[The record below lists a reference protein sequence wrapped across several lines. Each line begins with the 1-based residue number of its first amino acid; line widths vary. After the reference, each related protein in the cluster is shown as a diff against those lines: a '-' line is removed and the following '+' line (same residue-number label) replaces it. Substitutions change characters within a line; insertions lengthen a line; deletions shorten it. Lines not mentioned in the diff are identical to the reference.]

1 MSRPLRFTLIVL
13 AGLGLLVV
21 ATSFFV
27 SRTIEEWVDRDLST
41 RAQLALRGARP
52 ALVTSWIT
60 GSSERLNALLSDLAR
75 DERVVAS
82 AACTRDG
89 AQVAASGGWPVQIT
103 CADVAG
109 HVRPA
114 ADAPASQWRDWNDTF
129 DVGERELYLSAMP
142 VAQRD
147 EPIGFVMLLHDRG
160 FAEPREAQLQRL
172 LVGTFAVLACAA
184 SLLTIILTRVSWHG
198 WTAEI
203 SRVLRGGGIH
213 KPEFQPLLKEVREL
227 VDRLSLERELDGTAG
242 TWNPQRLRDSMKRYL
257 LGERVV
263 VVANRE
269 PYIHDFDKD
278 GNVTVRHPAS
288 GLVTALE
295 PVMRACSG
303 VWVAH
308 GSGSADRATV
318 DGKDHV
324 HVPPGEDDYLLRRV
338 WLTEEEERGY
348 YYGFANEGLWPLCH
362 VAHTRPI
369 FRSEDWTHYQAV
381 NRRFAEAA
389 IEEVDADDPII
400 LVQDYHFALV
410 PRMIRERL
418 PRATIITFWHIPW
431 PNFERLGI
439 CPWTEELLDGMLGS
453 SILGFHTQFHCNN
466 FFDSVDRFLEARIDR
481 ELDAVVYGGM
491 RTLVRPYPISI
502 DWPNRWAQSTP
513 GAAECRQSVIA
524 EFQLREDAR
533 IGVGVDRLDYTKGI
547 EERLLAVERL
557 LETRPEYRGV
567 FTFIQAAAPSRSSIP
582 EYKAIA
588 ERVEALAERINKRF
602 GDGPYSPV
610 ILRRRHHEPP
620 DVFRLFKA
628 ADLCYVSS
636 LHDGMNLVAKEF
648 IASRDDERG
657 VLILSSFTGASRELA
672 ESLIVNPYD
681 FDEAAE
687 ALAVAL
693 AMPPEEQQVRMHAMR
708 AFLAEFNIYRWAG
721 RMLRDAERLR
731 RRERLS
737 GRFEGS
743 THDLPGL
750 EA

>member
-13 AGLGLLVV
+13 AGLGLLVL

-60 GSSERLNALLSDLAR
+60 GSSERLNALLTDLAR

-89 AQVAASGGWPVQIT
+89 ARVAATSDWPLQVA
-103 CADVAG
+103 CADIAP
-109 HVRPA
+109 HVRPSV
-114 ADAPASQWRDWNDTF
+114 DAPSSEWTDWNDTVS
-129 DVGERELYLSAMP
+129 VGDRDLYLSAMP
-142 VAQRD
+142 VSQGD

-160 FAEPREAQLQRL
+160 FAEPREAQLQQL

-184 SLLTIILTRVSWHG
+184 SLLTIFLTRVSWHG
-198 WTAEI
+198 WTNEI
-203 SRVLRGGGIH
+203 RRVLRGGGIH
-213 KPEFQPLLKEVREL
+213 KPEFQPLLKDVREL

-257 LGERVV
+257 LGERIV

-269 PYIHDFDKD
+269 PYIHEHDKE
-278 GNVTVRHPAS
+278 GQVVVRHPAS

-303 VWVAH
+303 VWVTH
-308 GSGSADRATV
+308 GSGAADRETV
-318 DGKDHV
+318 DAGDHV
-324 HVPPGEDDYLLRRV
+324 HVPPGADEYVLRRV

-348 YYGFANEGLWPLCH
+348 YYGFANEGMWPLCH

-369 FRSEDWTHYQAV
+369 FRSGDWAHYQTV
-381 NRRFAEAA
+381 NARFADAAVQEA
-389 IEEVDADDPII
+389 EADDPII

-418 PRATIITFWHIPW
+418 PKATIITFWHIPW

-466 FFDSVDRFLEARIDR
+466 FFDSVDRYLEARIDR
-481 ELDAVVYGGM
+481 EFDAVVYGAM

-502 DWPNRWAQSTP
+502 DWPNRWAQATP
-513 GAAECRQSVIA
+513 PAEECRRSVIA
-524 EFQLREDAR
+524 ELNLREDAK

-547 EERLLAVERL
+547 EERLQAVERL
-557 LETRPEYRGV
+557 LETRPEYRGI
-567 FTFIQAAAPSRSSIP
+567 FTFVQAAAPSRSSIP
-582 EYKAIA
+582 EYKAMSDRVEAVA
-588 ERVEALAERINKRF
+588 ERVNRRF
-602 GDGPYSPV
+602 GDGSYRPI

-620 DVFRLFKA
+620 DVFRFFKA

-648 IASRDDERG
+648 VAARDDEQG
-657 VLILSSFTGASRELA
+657 VLVLSSFTGASRELA

-687 ALAVAL
+687 ALAAAL
-693 AMPPEEQQVRMHAMR
+693 MMPPEEQKVRMHAMR
-708 AFLAEFNIYRWAG
+708 AFVAEFNIYRWAG

-743 THDLPGL
+743 PHDLPGL

>member
-13 AGLGLLVV
+13 AGLGLLVL

-41 RAQLALRGARP
+41 RSQLALRGARP

-60 GSSERLNALLSDLAR
+60 GSTERLGALLTDLTR
-75 DERVVAS
+75 DERVVAA

-89 AQVAASGGWPVQIT
+89 NRVAATSEWPTRVTCKEVAPRVRSGPNAPGPQWASWNGSVS
-103 CADVAG
+103 AG
-109 HVRPA
+109 DH
-114 ADAPASQWRDWNDTF
+114 D
-129 DVGERELYLSAMP
+129 LYLSALP
-142 VAQRD
+142 VSERG
-147 EPIGFVMLLHDRG
+147 EPIGFLMLLHDRG
-160 FAEPREAQLQRL
+160 FAEPRERQLQRL
-172 LVGTFAVLACAA
+172 LIGTFAVLACAA
-184 SLLTIILTRVSWHG
+184 SLLTIILTRVSWRG
-198 WTAEI
+198 WTNEI
-203 SRVLRGGGIH
+203 RRVLRGGMH
-213 KPEFQPLLKEVREL
+213 KPEFQPLLKDVREL

-242 TWNPQRLRDSMKRYL
+242 TWTPQRLKDSLKRYL

-263 VVANRE
+263 VLANRE
-269 PYIHDFDKD
+269 PYIHDFDRD
-278 GNVTVRHPAS
+278 GRIVVHHPAS

-308 GSGSADRATV
+308 GSGSADRETV
-318 DGKDHV
+318 NSKDLV
-324 HVPPGEDDYLLRRV
+324 HVPPGEDAYLLRRV
-338 WLTEEEERGY
+338 WLSEEEELGY

-362 VAHTRPI
+362 VAHTRPM
-369 FRSEDWTHYQAV
+369 FRSGDWAHYQAV
-381 NRRFAEAA
+381 NRKFAEAA
-389 IEEVDADDPII
+389 LQEVDADDPII

-418 PRATIITFWHIPW
+418 PKATIITFWHIPW

-439 CPWTEELLDGMLGS
+439 CPWSEELLDGLLGS

-466 FFDSVDRFLEARIDR
+466 FFDSVDRYLEARIDR
-481 ELDAVVYGGM
+481 EFDAVVYGGM

-502 DWPNRWAQSTP
+502 DWPNRWAQDAGT
-513 GAAECRQSVIA
+513 AEECRKSVIA
-524 EFQLREDAR
+524 EFRLRDDAM

-557 LETRPEYRGV
+557 LETHPEHRGV
-567 FTFIQAAAPSRSSIP
+567 FTFIQAAAPSRSTIP
-582 EYKAIA
+582 EYQAIGD
-588 ERVEALAERINKRF
+588 RVEAITARVNKRF
-602 GDGPYSPV
+602 GDGLYRPI
-610 ILRRRHHEPP
+610 ILKRRHHEPP
-620 DVFRLFKA
+620 EVFRLFKA

-648 IASRDDERG
+648 VAARDDERG
-657 VLILSSFTGASRELA
+657 VLVLSSFTGASRELA

-681 FDEAAE
+681 LDEAAE
-687 ALAVAL
+687 AMAL
-693 AMPPEEQQVRMHAMR
+693 ALVMPPAEQRVRMHAMR
-708 AFLAEFNIYRWAG
+708 AFVAEFNIYRWAG

-743 THDLPGL
+743 PHDLPGL

>member
-13 AGLGLLVV
+13 AGLGLLVL

-41 RAQLALRGARP
+41 RSQLALRGARP

-60 GSSERLNALLSDLAR
+60 GSTERLGALLTDLTR
-75 DERVVAS
+75 DERVVAA

-89 AQVAASGGWPVQIT
+89 NRVAATSEWPARVT
-103 CADVAG
+103 CNEVAPR
-109 HVRPA
+109 VRAA
-114 ADAPASQWRDWNDTF
+114 ADTPGPQWANWNGSVSTGDH
-129 DVGERELYLSAMP
+129 DLYLSALP
-142 VAQRD
+142 VSEGG
-147 EPIGFVMLLHDRG
+147 EPIGFLMLLHDRG
-160 FAEPREAQLQRL
+160 FAEPRERQLQRL
-172 LVGTFAVLACAA
+172 LIGTFAVLACAA
-184 SLLTIILTRVSWHG
+184 SLLTIILTRVSWRG
-198 WTAEI
+198 WTNEI
-203 SRVLRGGGIH
+203 RRVLRGGMH
-213 KPEFQPLLKEVREL
+213 KPEFQPLLKDVREL

-242 TWNPQRLRDSMKRYL
+242 TWTPQRLKDSLKRYL

-263 VVANRE
+263 VLANRE
-269 PYIHDFDKD
+269 PYIHDFDRD
-278 GNVTVRHPAS
+278 GRIVVHHPAS

-303 VWVAH
+303 VWIAH
-308 GSGSADRATV
+308 GSGSADRETV
-318 DGKDHV
+318 DRKDLV
-324 HVPPGEDDYLLRRV
+324 HVPPGEDAYLLRRV
-338 WLTEEEERGY
+338 WLSEEEELGY
-348 YYGFANEGLWPLCH
+348 YYGLANEGLWPLCH
-362 VAHTRPI
+362 VAHTRPM
-369 FRSEDWTHYQAV
+369 FRSGDWAHYRAV
-381 NRRFAEAA
+381 NRKFAEAA
-389 IEEVDADDPII
+389 LQEVDADDPII

-418 PRATIITFWHIPW
+418 PKATIITFWHIPW

-439 CPWTEELLDGMLGS
+439 CPWSEELLDGLLGS

-466 FFDSVDRFLEARIDR
+466 FFDSVDRYLEARIDR
-481 ELDAVVYGGM
+481 EFDAVVYGGM

-502 DWPNRWAQSTP
+502 DWPNRWAQGTAP
-513 GAAECRQSVIA
+513 AEECRKSVIA
-524 EFQLREDAR
+524 EFRLRDDAL

-557 LETRPEYRGV
+557 LETHPEYRGV
-567 FTFIQAAAPSRSSIP
+567 FTFIQAAAPSRSTIP
-582 EYKAIA
+582 EYQAIGD
-588 ERVEALAERINKRF
+588 RVEAITERVNKRF
-602 GDGPYSPV
+602 GDGLYRPIV
-610 ILRRRHHEPP
+610 LKRRHHEPP
-620 DVFRLFKA
+620 EVFRLFKA

-648 IASRDDERG
+648 VAARDDERG
-657 VLILSSFTGASRELA
+657 VLVLSSFTGASRELA

-681 FDEAAE
+681 LDEAAE
-687 ALAVAL
+687 AMALAL
-693 AMPPEEQQVRMHAMR
+693 AMPPAEQQVRMHAMR
-708 AFLAEFNIYRWAG
+708 AFVAEFNIYRWAG

-743 THDLPGL
+743 PHDLPGL

>member
-60 GSSERLNALLSDLAR
+60 GSTERLGALLTDLTR
-75 DERVVAS
+75 DERVVAA

-89 AQVAASGGWPVQIT
+89 HRVAATSAWPAQVT
-103 CADVAG
+103 CADVAP
-109 HVRPA
+109 HVRPS
-114 ADAPASQWRDWNDTF
+114 ADAPGHNWKDWNDPVS
-129 DVGERELYLSAMP
+129 VGARDLYLSAIP
-142 VAQRD
+142 LAERG

-184 SLLTIILTRVSWHG
+184 SLLTIVLTRVSWRG
-198 WTAEI
+198 WTNEI
-203 SRVLRGGGIH
+203 RRVLRGGMH
-213 KPEFQPLLKEVREL
+213 RPEFQPLLKDVREL

-242 TWNPQRLRDSMKRYL
+242 AWTPQRLKDSLKRYL
-257 LGERVV
+257 LGERLVV
-263 VVANRE
+263 LANRE
-269 PYIHDFDKD
+269 PYIHDFDRD
-278 GNVTVRHPAS
+278 GRIEVRHPAS

-308 GSGSADRATV
+308 GSGTADRETV
-318 DGKDHV
+318 DKHDQV
-324 HVPPGEDDYLLRRV
+324 HVPPGEDAYLLRRV

-362 VAHTRPI
+362 VAHTRPV
-369 FRSEDWTHYQAV
+369 FRSTDWAHYQAV
-381 NRRFAEAA
+381 NRKFAEAA
-389 IEEVDADDPII
+389 LQEVDADDPII
-400 LVQDYHFALV
+400 LVQDYHFALA
-410 PRMIRERL
+410 PRMIREKL
-418 PRATIITFWHIPW
+418 PKATIITFWHIPW

-439 CPWTEELLDGMLGS
+439 CPWSEELLDGLLGS

-481 ELDAVVYGGM
+481 EFDAVVYGGM

-502 DWPNRWAQSTP
+502 DWPNRWAQSAGT
-513 GAAECRQSVIA
+513 AEECRKSVIA
-524 EFQLREDAR
+524 ELKLRDDAK
-533 IGVGVDRLDYTKGI
+533 IGVGVDRMDYTKGI

-557 LETRPEYRGV
+557 LETHPEYRGV
-567 FTFIQAAAPSRSSIP
+567 FTFVQAAAPSRETIT
-582 EYKAIA
+582 EYKAIGD
-588 ERVEALAERINKRF
+588 RVEAVTERVNKRF
-602 GDGPYSPV
+602 GDGSYRPI
-610 ILRRRHHEPP
+610 ILRRQHHEPP
-620 DVFRLFKA
+620 DVFRFFKA

-648 IASRDDERG
+648 VAARDDERG
-657 VLILSSFTGASRELA
+657 VLVLSSFTGASRELA

-681 FDEAAE
+681 LDEAAE
-687 ALAVAL
+687 AMAAAL
-693 AMPPEEQQVRMHAMR
+693 VMPAAEQRVRMHAMR
-708 AFLAEFNIYRWAG
+708 AFIAEFNIYRWAG

>member
-13 AGLGLLVV
+13 AGLGLLVL

-41 RAQLALRGARP
+41 RSELALRGARP

-60 GSSERLNALLSDLAR
+60 GSAERLQALLTDLTR
-75 DERVVAS
+75 DERVVAA

-89 AQVAASGGWPVQIT
+89 SRVAATSAWPVHVT
-103 CADVAG
+103 CESVAP

-114 ADAPASQWRDWNDTF
+114 PDAPGSGWKGWNHGVSVDARD
-129 DVGERELYLSAMP
+129 LYLSALP
-142 VAQRD
+142 VSERG
-147 EPIGFVMLLHDRG
+147 EPLGFLMLLHDRG

-172 LVGTFAVLACAA
+172 LVGTFAVLAGAA
-184 SLLTIILTRVSWHG
+184 SLLTIVLTRVSWRG
-198 WTAEI
+198 WTNEVR
-203 SRVLRGGGIH
+203 RVLRGGMH
-213 KPEFQPLLKEVREL
+213 RPEFQPLLKDVREL

-242 TWNPQRLRDSMKRYL
+242 TWTPQRLKDSLKRYL

-263 VVANRE
+263 VLANRE
-269 PYIHDFDKD
+269 PYIHDRDPD
-278 GNVTVRHPAS
+278 GKVVVRHPAS

-308 GSGSADRATV
+308 GSGSADRETV
-318 DGKDHV
+318 DAKDHI
-324 HVPPGEDDYLLRRV
+324 HVPPGEDAYLLRRV

-348 YYGFANEGLWPLCH
+348 YYGFSNEGLWPLCH
-362 VAHTRPI
+362 VAHTRPA

-381 NRRFAEAA
+381 NRRFAQAA
-389 IEEVDADDPII
+389 LEEVDADDPII
-400 LVQDYHFALV
+400 LVQDYHFALA
-410 PRMIRERL
+410 PRMIREQL

-439 CPWTEELLDGMLGS
+439 CPWSEELLDGLLGS

-481 ELDAVVYGGM
+481 EFDAVVYGGM

-502 DWPNRWAQSTP
+502 DWPNRWAHGTP
-513 GAAECRQSVIA
+513 SAEECRRSVF
-524 EFQLREDAR
+524 EELKLRDDAR
-533 IGVGVDRLDYTKGI
+533 LGVGVDRLDYTKGI

-557 LETRPEYRGV
+557 LDTHPEYRGT
-567 FTFIQAAAPSRSSIP
+567 FTFVQLAAPSRSTIP

-588 ERVEALAERINKRF
+588 ERLEIVVERVNRRY
-602 GDGPYSPV
+602 GDGPYRPI
-610 ILRRRHHEPP
+610 ILRRAHHEPP
-620 DVFRLFKA
+620 DVFRFFKA

-648 IASRDDERG
+648 VAARDDEQG
-657 VLILSSFTGASRELA
+657 VLVLSSFTGASRELA

-681 FDEAAE
+681 LDEAAE
-687 ALAVAL
+687 ALAAAL
-693 AMPPEEQQVRMHAMR
+693 TMPAAEQRVRMHAMR
-708 AFLAEFNIYRWAG
+708 AFVAEFNIYRWAG

-743 THDLPGL
+743 SHDLPGL

>member
-13 AGLGLLVV
+13 AGLGLLVL

-41 RAQLALRGARP
+41 RSQLALRGARP

-60 GSSERLNALLSDLAR
+60 GSADRLGALLTDLTR
-75 DERVVAS
+75 DERVVAA

-89 AQVAASGGWPVQIT
+89 NRVAATSEWPAQVT
-103 CADVAG
+103 CAAIAPR
-109 HVRPA
+109 VRPA
-114 ADAPASQWRDWNDTF
+114 ADAPGPQWAGWNDSVS
-129 DVGERELYLSAMP
+129 VGAHDLYLSALP
-142 VAQRD
+142 VSERG
-147 EPIGFVMLLHDRG
+147 EPVGFLMLLHDRG

-184 SLLTIILTRVSWHG
+184 SLLTIILTRVSWRG
-198 WTAEI
+198 WTNEI
-203 SRVLRGGGIH
+203 RRVLRGGMH
-213 KPEFQPLLKEVREL
+213 KPEFQPLLKDVREL

-242 TWNPQRLRDSMKRYL
+242 TWTPQRLKDSLKRYL

-263 VVANRE
+263 VLANRE
-269 PYIHDFDKD
+269 PYIHDFDRD
-278 GNVTVRHPAS
+278 GQIVVHHPAS

-303 VWVAH
+303 VWIAH
-308 GSGSADRATV
+308 GSGTADRETV
-318 DGKDHV
+318 DSHDHV
-324 HVPPGEDDYLLRRV
+324 HVPPGEDAYLLRRV

-362 VAHTRPI
+362 VAHTRPT
-369 FRSEDWTHYQAV
+369 FRSEDWAHYQAV
-381 NRRFAEAA
+381 NRKFAEAA
-389 IEEVDADDPII
+389 LKEVDADDPII
-400 LVQDYHFALV
+400 LVQDYHFALA

-418 PRATIITFWHIPW
+418 PKATIITFWHVPW

-439 CPWTEELLDGMLGS
+439 CPWSEELLDGLLGS

-466 FFDSVDRFLEARIDR
+466 FFDSVDRYLEARIDR
-481 ELDAVVYGGM
+481 EFDAVVYGGM

-502 DWPNRWAQSTP
+502 DWPNRWAQGT
-513 GAAECRQSVIA
+513 ATAEECRKSVIA
-524 EFQLREDAR
+524 ELRLRDDAR

-557 LETRPEYRGV
+557 LEVCPEHRGV
-567 FTFIQAAAPSRSSIP
+567 FTFVQAAAPSRSTIP
-582 EYKAIA
+582 EYQAIA
-588 ERVEALAERINKRF
+588 DRVEAITDRVNKRF
-602 GDGPYSPV
+602 GDGAYRPI

-620 DVFRLFKA
+620 EVFRLFKA

-648 IASRDDERG
+648 VAARDDERG
-657 VLILSSFTGASRELA
+657 VLVLSSFTGASRELA

-681 FDEAAE
+681 LDEAAE
-687 ALAVAL
+687 AMAAALVMPVA
-693 AMPPEEQQVRMHAMR
+693 EQRVRMHAMR
-708 AFLAEFNIYRWAG
+708 AFVAEFNIYRWAG

-743 THDLPGL
+743 PNDLPGL